1 MLPKC
6 VCVCVRAYVCVYEHS
21 CVCVCVCINVMKK
34 IAKGHNKWHSHC
46 RDLRRELP
54 SSIESFQFWDA
65 QFLGKAHWRSAAG
78 SPSCSH
84 SHLTKCMVLFPP
96 PSPFSFTHSCHVSL
110 LWCTATLWKTRTPIY
125 TFDLT
130 SLLVVVSLHKEMLQS
145 SAKMFSHASSLQPK
159 QILNKCNFL
168 LKPSAI
174 THPEWKQ
181 CLEVTLYCTAV
192 LCRHV
197 QCLMRFNIL

>member
-78 SPSCSH
+78 SPNCSH

-96 PSPFSFTHSCHVSL
+96 LAFQLHSFLPC
-110 LWCTATLWKTRTPIY
+110 
-125 TFDLT
+125 
-130 SLLVVVSLHKEMLQS
+130 QS
-145 SAKMFSHASSLQPK
+145 SLMYCDTLEDKNTDIHLWSHLSFGCCIVAQGNAPVICK
-159 QILNKCNFL
+159 N
-168 LKPSAI
+168 
-174 THPEWKQ
+174 
-181 CLEVTLYCTAV
+181 V
-192 LCRHV
+192 
-197 QCLMRFNIL
+197 